1 MCLNLPVFIC
11 SHQKKK
17 RKQKIMNTVTELFLN
32 ILKLH
37 YKIHKA
43 YLPCVPWET
52 KKRQWYKKIISHE
65 ILVSLKINFQAKVI
79 YNR

>member
-1 MCLNLPVFIC
+1 MTERMMCRNLPVFIC

-17 RKQKIMNTVTELFLN
+17 KKIKNTVTELFLN
-32 ILKLH
+32 SLKLR

-52 KKRQWYKKIISHE
+52 KKRQWFKKSF
-65 ILVSLKINFQAKVI
+65 LMK
-79 YNR
+79 YW